1 MGANGIGRT
10 SAESYPLLKLK
21 ETKSDGGTVIHATQ
35 NMPFEI
41 ITPMIQN
48 TTVTGTSLSAEIKT
62 VSGSSVNTG
71 SGQGSDTPF
80 VVQSVEISWYKQNK
94 LFKFT

>member
-1 MGANGIGRT
+1 
-10 SAESYPLLKLK
+10 
-21 ETKSDGGTVIHATQ
+21 
-35 NMPFEI
+35 MPFEI

-80 VVQSVEISWYKQNK
+80 VVQSVESVTLAK
-94 LFKFT
+94 LCVKLILRNDTPPNSYFETKSPVT

>member
-10 SAESYPLLKLK
+10 SAESYPLLKIK
-21 ETKSDGGTVIHATQ
+21 DTKSDGGTVIHATQ
-35 NMPFEI
+35 NMPFEV

-80 VVQSVEISWYKQNK
+80 VVNQLNQLV
-94 LFKFT
+94 